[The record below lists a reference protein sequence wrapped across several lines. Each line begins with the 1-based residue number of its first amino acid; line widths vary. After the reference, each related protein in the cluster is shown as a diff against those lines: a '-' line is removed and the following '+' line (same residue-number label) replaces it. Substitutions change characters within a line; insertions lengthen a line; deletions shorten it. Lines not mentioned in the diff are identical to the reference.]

1 MAKAKEK
8 SKYQG
13 VKLAG
18 DTREYRETAR
28 KRAEKNAANADHTTN
43 DMFATSDTHFR
54 ELCEKANVKPTKRQA
69 SKFRNKYGA
78 AAREAGISKRKV
90 VSA

>member
-13 VKLAG
+13 TKLAG
-18 DTREYRETAR
+18 DTREYREAQL
-28 KRAEKNAANADHTTN
+28 KRAQKNSKEGETTN
-43 DMFATSDTHFR
+43 EMFAATDTAFR
-54 ELCEKANVKPTKRQA
+54 DFCEKANVKPTKRQA

-78 AAREAGISKRKV
+78 AARQANISSRKV
-90 VSA
+90 VSQ

>member
-13 VKLAG
+13 PKLGG
-18 DTREYRETAR
+18 DTAEYREAAR
-28 KRAEKNAANADHTTN
+28 KRAEKNAQGDHTTN

-54 ELCEKANVKPTKRQA
+54 ELCEKAGVKPTKRQA

-78 AAREAGISKRKV
+78 AAREAGINKRKNPV
-90 VSA
+90 TA